1 MSARGVMEGVIPAV
15 GRVELFAICSRIL
28 LAFGGNSCA
37 ISLVLNRAQRQLR
50 FSPKIRNTDAQK
62 KE

>member
-15 GRVELFAICSRIL
+15 GGVELFAICSRIL

-37 ISLVLNRAQRQLR
+37 ISLVLNRAERQLR
-50 FSPKIRNTDAQK
+50 FNPKNSKR
-62 KE
+62 